1 MNEKVKQLIIYTI
14 VAVILLILSLIN
26 NIFWKIGK
34 SEQLQNNIVN
44 LESDNIIYNVPF
56 EEKWLD

>member
-56 EEKWLD
+56 EERWLD